1 MPKSPDQKLKILYL
15 IKLFSE
21 ETDEQHTVTMSG
33 IIDYLASKGISAE
46 RKSIYSDL
54 DALDVM
60 GYEII
65 NRREAPSGY
74 YLASRDFELA
84 ELKLLVDAVQSSK
97 FITEKKSMLLI
108 KKIEK
113 LTSRHEGRK
122 LQVQVYV
129 ANRVKTDNESILYN
143 IDYIHEAIAAN
154 RKIEF
159 QYGEWTVERRLAPRN
174 GGAVYTVDPIMLM
187 WDDENYYLVAYD
199 KKSDIIK
206 HFRVDKMLSVN
217 VSADKRSMNVIMSN
231 FDPAAYAREHFGMFS
246 GDEKTVSVRFPN
258 KLIGVVIDRFG
269 KNVSIIPA
277 GGKDGDFFT
286 ARLKVKV
293 SDQFFAWIAGLR
305 GRAVIEGPDE
315 VREDYV
321 RFIEDIRS
329 TLAPA
334 ASQADKQ

>member
-21 ETDEQHTVTMSG
+21 ETDEQHTVTMAE
-33 IIDYLASKGISAE
+33 IIDYLASKGIKAE

-54 DALDVM
+54 DALDLM

-143 IDYIHEAIAAN
+143 IDYIHEAIANN

-217 VSADKRSMNVIMSN
+217 VSADKRGMNVIMSN

-246 GDEKTVSVRFPN
+246 GEEKTVVVRFPV

-269 KNVSIIPA
+269 KNVSIKSA

-286 ARLKVKV
+286 ARLKVNV

-305 GRAVIEGPDE
+305 GRVVIEGPDE
-315 VREDYV
+315 VKDGYAA
-321 RFIEDIRS
+321 FIEDIRS
-329 TLAPA
+329 TL
-334 ASQADKQ
+334 

>member
-1 MPKSPDQKLKILYL
+1 MSKSPDQKLKILYL
-15 IKLFSE
+15 IKLFYE
-21 ETDEQHTVTMSG
+21 ETDEQHPVTMAE
-33 IIDYLASKGISAE
+33 IIAYLASKGIGAE

-54 DALDVM
+54 EALDLM

-113 LTSRHEGRK
+113 LTSRHEGQK

-129 ANRVKTDNESILYN
+129 ANRVKTDNEAILYN
-143 IDYIHEAIAAN
+143 IDYIHEAIAGS

-159 QYGEWTVERRLAPRN
+159 KYGEWSVERKLVPRG
-174 GGAVYTVDPIMLM
+174 GGAVYTVDPVMLI

-199 KKSDIIK
+199 KKSEIIK
-206 HFRVDKMLSVN
+206 HFRVDKMLSVK
-217 VSADKRSMNVIMSN
+217 VSAEKRGMNVIMSN
-231 FDPAAYAREHFGMFS
+231 FDPAVYAREHFGMFS
-246 GDEKTVSVRFPN
+246 GEEKTVVVRFPVS
-258 KLIGVVIDRFG
+258 LVGVVIDRFG
-269 KNVSIIPA
+269 KNVSLKPLA
-277 GGKDGDFFT
+277 GGDGEFFT

-293 SDQFFAWIAGLR
+293 SDRFFAWIAGLR
-305 GRAVIEGPDE
+305 GRAVIEGPEE
-315 VREDYV
+315 VRDAYSD
-321 RFIEDIRS
+321 FISDV
-329 TLAPA
+329 A
-334 ASQADKQ
+334 ASLEAGR